1 MQHVE
6 ERLAEMTKS
15 FAVTRD
21 LPSSRTRAV
30 RPDAGLSG
38 RRSLDLLFAG
48 LLLALTAVMLLP
60 GALTLPM
67 ELWDESRN
75 ANNAIEMARRG
86 LSIVTTFGYV
96 PDHWNTKPP
105 LLIWMMAALLHTGL
119 APMIAVRLPSM
130 LATAGSVLLVFVAC
144 RCLVGDRLAGFLGG
158 VLLICSV
165 LFLGDH
171 VGRTGDYDA
180 LLCLLNLGFV
190 LCAGIYIDRETTR
203 PGLWIGAAAL
213 LLVLAVLAKG
223 IAGGLAVP
231 GLAAYAVLRRRLL
244 AVLADWRLWLS
255 LAAAAAALVGWLAL
269 REHFDPG
276 YLAAVWDNDVAG
288 RMLSTLDAHE
298 ERRTYYARLLVRQ
311 FEPAIL
317 LSPTLLAL
325 FADRDPARRRLCLLM
340 VLTALSW
347 LIALSVAH
355 TKLLWYAAPIAP
367 LLAVAIGVSSSTW
380 LRGGRFAPK
389 SVAVRRAM
397 IGLPILVALPI
408 SFWYLNLR
416 PPANDSPYAPDQ
428 VWYGPFMAEVRA
440 RNALDGTIVI
450 DHGLQNN
457 AGFEHYNPIARFFIE
472 DAANRGEHMR
482 LIPAVTDL
490 PPNASVLSCDPEI
503 RRWLAS
509 RTSFASLQADAHCVF
524 GHLSDAQ
531 GTGR

>member
-1 MQHVE
+1 
-6 ERLAEMTKS
+6 MTKS

-21 LPSSRTRAV
+21 LPSSRTRSV

-38 RRSLDLLFAG
+38 GRSLDLLFAG
-48 LLLALTAVMLLP
+48 LLLALTAIMLLP

-105 LLIWMMAALLHTGL
+105 LLIWMMTALLDTGL
-119 APMIAVRLPSM
+119 PPMIAIRLPSI

-144 RCLVGDRLAGFLGG
+144 RVLVRDRLAGFLGG
-158 VLLICSV
+158 VLLISSV
-165 LFLGDH
+165 LFMGDH

-213 LLVLAVLAKG
+213 LLVLAVLTKG

-231 GLAAYAVLRRRLL
+231 GLAAYAAMRRRLL
-244 AVLADWRLWLS
+244 TVLADWRLWLS
-255 LAAAAAALVGWLAL
+255 LTGAVAALGGWLEL
-269 REHFDPG
+269 RERFDPG

-288 RMLSTLDAHE
+288 RMFTALDEHV
-298 ERRTYYARLLVRQ
+298 ERRSYYVRLLLRQ
-311 FEPAIL
+311 FEPGIL
-317 LSPTLLAL
+317 LLPTMLAL
-325 FADRDPARRRLCLLM
+325 YADRDPARRRLCLLM
-340 VLTALSW
+340 GLTALSW

-367 LLAVAIGVSSSTW
+367 LLAVAVGVSSATW
-380 LRGGRFAPK
+380 LRGDRFAPK
-389 SVAVRRAM
+389 SAALRCAM

-408 SFWYLNLR
+408 SFWYLNVRR
-416 PPANDSPYAPDQ
+416 PASDSPYAPDQ
-428 VWYGPFMAEVRA
+428 VWYGPFMTDVRA

-482 LIPAVTDL
+482 LIPAVADL
-490 PPNASVLSCDPEI
+490 PPNASVLTCDPEI
-503 RRWLAS
+503 RRWLTS
-509 RTSFASLQADAHCVF
+509 QTSFASVQADARCVF
-524 GHLSDAQ
+524 GHLSDAP